1 MSDIRIQL
9 TVNGQTRTIP
19 VSPFVPLSSVL
30 RDTLGLTGTK
40 IGCEAGDCGLCTV
53 RLNGEQVCACLVPA
67 GQCEGADILTI
78 EGYDQE
84 PVLDTLRHAFLQCG
98 AAQCGICTPG
108 MLMAACD
115 LLKRHPLSSH
125 QAPSDQA
132 IRDTLGGVL
141 CRCTG
146 YIKII
151 EAVAQAAEALR
162 GAPMVSA
169 SEVGSQSVGIRMART
184 DGLSKVS
191 GLDCYGADHAPA
203 DALWLRV
210 VRSPHARAHFR
221 LGDLALLYSRYPG
234 LVRVLTA
241 DDVPGYNGFGVY
253 PDIKDQ
259 PVLAPGEVRYRGE
272 AVLALV
278 GEREVVE
285 AIDVLDLP
293 IEWFPEPPVDSLEAA
308 RAEGAPALHAHLP
321 DNVLARGVLERGDMA
336 AAEREAA
343 VVVEGAWETSF
354 VEHAYLEPEAGYARR
369 DGDCLEV
376 VCCTQSPYMD
386 RDDLSGVMGLAPE
399 QIRIIPTACGGGFGG
414 KLDISVQPLLAMAC
428 WMLNR
433 PVRAVYGRIE
443 SMASSTKRHPA
454 TMRARAMADAQGR
467 LLGFE
472 FDATFNTG
480 AYSSWGPTVAGR
492 VPVHCTG
499 PYRVPNVSAHT
510 AAVFTHAPP
519 AGAFRGFGTPQ
530 AAIAQELL
538 YDELAD
544 KIGLD
549 RLQFRLVNALRVG
562 DSTPSGQSLKAS
574 AGLRECLAA
583 LEPDWRAMLADAEHH
598 NRDCEQPHHRR
609 GVGIA
614 CMWYGCGNTSM
625 SNPSTIRVVLKPN
638 GRFCLYNDAVDI
650 GQGSTTI
657 MVQICADAI
666 GVPAALF
673 DQIIGDTA
681 LTEDAGKTSASRQ
694 TFVSGKA
701 AYLAGRELR
710 AQLLEHLGVDDRAE
724 LSLAHGVL
732 RAVRGEQRVALPL
745 EQLAGANAWVAE
757 GVGCFDPPTTPLDK
771 NGQGNAYA
779 TYAFAAQI
787 CSVDVDCQLGTV
799 KVRRIVAAHD
809 VGKAINPTLIEGQ
822 IHGGIA
828 QGLGMA
834 LMEEYIPGRT
844 ENLHDYLIPTIG
856 DMPEIDI
863 VLIEDPEP
871 LGPFGAKGVGEP
883 TLVPTPAAILSA
895 IRHATGV
902 TMRQVPVLPHRLLQ
916 AMEESHHNR

>member
-1 MSDIRIQL
+1 MSDTRIQL
-9 TVNGQTRTIP
+9 TINGQSHALR
-19 VSPFVPLSSVL
+19 VSPFAPLSSIL

-53 RLNGEQVCACLVPA
+53 RLNGESACACLIPA
-67 GQCEGADILTI
+67 GQCQGADILTV
-78 EGYDQE
+78 EGYAQE
-84 PVLDTLRHAFLQCG
+84 PVLEVLRQTFLQHG

-108 MLMAACD
+108 MLMAAGD
-115 LLKRHPLSSH
+115 LLKRNPI
-125 QAPSDQA
+125 PNRQA
-132 IRDTLGGVL
+132 IRDALGGVL

-146 YIKII
+146 YIKIL
-151 EAVAQAAEALR
+151 EAVERAAEALN
-162 GAPMVSA
+162 
-169 SEVGSQSVGIRMART
+169 GSSLATEIEGGLRSVGTRLTRT
-184 DGLSKVS
+184 DGLAKVS
-191 GLDCYGADHAPA
+191 GTDRYGADYAPE
-203 DALWLRV
+203 DALWLQV
-210 VRSPHARAHFR
+210 VRSPHVSARFH
-221 LGDLALLYSRYPG
+221 LGDFSPLYRRHPG
-234 LVRVLTA
+234 LVRIFTA
-241 DDVPGYNGFGVY
+241 NDVPGHNGFGVY

-259 PVLAPGEVRYRGE
+259 PVLAPGLVRYRGE

-278 GEREVVE
+278 GERTAVE

-293 IEWFPEPPVDSLEAA
+293 IEWVPEPPVDSLEEAQ
-308 RAEGAPALHAHLP
+308 AEGAPTLHPHLP
-321 DNVLARGVLERGDMA
+321 DNVLSRGVVERGDIA
-336 AAEREAA
+336 VADSEAA
-343 VVVEGAWETSF
+343 VSVEGEWETSF
-354 VEHAYLEPEAGYARR
+354 VEHAYLEPEAGYAQR
-369 DGDCLEV
+369 DGDYLEI

-386 RDDLSGVMGLAPE
+386 RDALGGVMGLDPAH
-399 QIRIIPTACGGGFGG
+399 IRIIPTACGGGFGG
-414 KLDISVQPLLAMAC
+414 KLDVSVQPLLAMAC
-428 WMLNR
+428 WILDR
-433 PVRAVYGRIE
+433 PVRTVYSRVE

-454 TMRARAMADAQGR
+454 VMRARAMATAEGQ

-472 FDATFNTG
+472 FNATFNTG
-480 AYSSWGPTVAGR
+480 AYASWGPTVAGR

-499 PYRVPNVSAHT
+499 PYRVPHVSART

-538 YDELAD
+538 YDQLAD
-544 KIGLD
+544 KLGLD
-549 RLQFRLVNALRVG
+549 RLRFRLVNALQVG
-562 DSTPSGQSLKAS
+562 DTTPTGQRLKAS
-574 AGLRECLAA
+574 VGLRECLLA
-583 LEPDWRAMLADAEHH
+583 LEPDWRAMLSEAKRF
-598 NRDCEQPHHRR
+598 NREGQIQRR

-614 CMWYGCGNTSM
+614 CMWYGCGNTSL
-625 SNPSTIRVVLKPN
+625 SNPSRMRVVLKPN
-638 GRFCLYNDAVDI
+638 GRFCLYNGAVDI
-650 GQGSTTI
+650 GQGSSTI

-666 GVPAALF
+666 GVSASLF
-673 DQIIGDTA
+673 DQVSGDTQ

-701 AYLAGRELR
+701 AYLAGRALR
-710 AQLLEHLGVDDRAE
+710 ARLLEHLGVDDRAS
-724 LSLAHGVL
+724 LSLEQGVL
-732 RAVRGEQRVALPL
+732 RGICGEQQVALPL
-745 EQLAGANAWVAE
+745 TQLKGSEAWVAE
-757 GVGCFDPPTTPLDK
+757 GMGHFDPPTTPLDQ

-787 CSVDVDCQLGTV
+787 CSLDVDCQLGTV

-809 VGKAINPTLIEGQ
+809 VGRAINPTLIEGQ

-834 LMEEYIPGRT
+834 LMEEYIPGGT

-856 DMPEIDI
+856 DMPQIDI

-902 TMRQVPVLPHRLLQ
+902 TMRRVPVLPHRLLH
-916 AMEESHHNR
+916 ALEESHHD